1 MDIDTIGQHLYPLT
15 TNICILEAL
24 AGVRVGT
31 ANMHKTISRHFV
43 GTVRGA
49 HGDPYTWL
57 KAWDRFVKQARALD
71 ARYNLESWRDWLA
84 FGFGTFPAYATTA
97 ALLRRHGFTTRV
109 TGEISDPR
117 LVQMLLISEHVTLP
131 RNIGVSQLGGVYWE

>member
-84 FGFGTFPAYATTA
+84 FGFGSFPAYATTA
-97 ALLRRHGFTTRV
+97 ALLRRRYGDRVVEIAAHGRGLSERV
-109 TGEISDPR
+109 ARARAERAP
-117 LVQMLLISEHVTLP
+117 
-131 RNIGVSQLGGVYWE
+131 